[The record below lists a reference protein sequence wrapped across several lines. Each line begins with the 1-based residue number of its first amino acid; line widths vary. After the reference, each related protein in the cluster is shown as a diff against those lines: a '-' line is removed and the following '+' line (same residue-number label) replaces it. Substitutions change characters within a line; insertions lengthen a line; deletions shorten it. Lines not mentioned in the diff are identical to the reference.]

1 MALISRLTIAAVAAL
16 SMAGSVS
23 AGGLGA
29 AVVEGEPFGVEE
41 VAGAGGIGALPL
53 ALLGIVAI
61 AAIAGGGS
69 STSTSTQPEAPE

>member
-1 MALISRLTIAAVAAL
+1 MALISRLTIAAVTAL

-29 AVVEGEPFGVEE
+29 AVVEGEPFAVEE

-53 ALLGIVAI
+53 VLLGILVVA
-61 AAIAGGGS
+61 AVAGGGS
-69 STSTSTQPEAPE
+69 SNGTPPEAPE